1 MTDKALMTR
10 RFSRSVKTYDGFA
23 AVQDAIADRMMSLL
37 APVLSGCGHWPGDCG
52 PSFPGRVLEIGCGT
66 GLFTRKFLD
75 RYCPEKLWLNDICP
89 DYAEVLSDILGGGA
103 VFLHGDAEKIP
114 FPEVDLVV
122 SCSALQWFHDLPS
135 FFRKAA
141 GALPEG
147 GILAFSTFGKD
158 NMREIAAIEGA
169 SLHYWSLDEI
179 KGMLPEGVELLYAGE
194 ETVTKYFDS
203 AMSVLRHLK
212 GTGVTGIRK
221 EFWTR
226 ERLMAFGRKYAAL
239 FAAADGQLPLTYHPI
254 WVVCRVRRQ

>member
-1 MTDKALMTR
+1 MLN
-10 RFSRSVKTYDGFA
+10 DGACNFGKHE
-23 AVQDAIADRMMSLL
+23 MSE
-37 APVLSGCGHWPGDCG
+37 SG
-52 PSFPGRVLEIGCGT
+52 FEIG
-66 GLFTRKFLD
+66 FK
-75 RYCPEKLWLNDICP
+75 
-89 DYAEVLSDILGGGA
+89 
-103 VFLHGDAEKIP
+103 H
-114 FPEVDLVV
+114 
-122 SCSALQWFHDLPS
+122 
-135 FFRKAA
+135 A
-141 GALPEG
+141 GIFPEG

-226 ERLMAFGRKYAAL
+226 ERLMAFGRKYAGL